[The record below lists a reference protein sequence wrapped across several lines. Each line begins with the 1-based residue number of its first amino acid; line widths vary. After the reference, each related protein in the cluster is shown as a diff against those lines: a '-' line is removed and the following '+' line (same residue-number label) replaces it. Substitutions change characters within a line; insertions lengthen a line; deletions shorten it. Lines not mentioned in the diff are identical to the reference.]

1 MIIHS
6 GNTLILFDGTY
17 SITEK
22 VDDNNRFHMMTFNE
36 SGNIEELPDKKY
48 VRTTNTYFPGTI
60 ITANILLNDDDIKE
74 IS

>member
-1 MIIHS
+1 
-6 GNTLILFDGTY
+6 
-17 SITEK
+17 
-22 VDDNNRFHMMTFNE
+22 MMTFNE

-60 ITANILLNDDDIKE
+60 ITANILLNDDDVKE